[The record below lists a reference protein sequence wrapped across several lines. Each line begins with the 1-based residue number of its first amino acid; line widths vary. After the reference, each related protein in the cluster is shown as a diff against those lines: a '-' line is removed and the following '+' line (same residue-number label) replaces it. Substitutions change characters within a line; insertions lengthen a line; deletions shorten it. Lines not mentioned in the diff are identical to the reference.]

1 MMGERPGSRPTK
13 SDRVRVGVLL
23 SGRGTN
29 MAALSEYKRRQDR
42 AYDLV
47 LAASNVPEARGLVV
61 ARTLGIPTWAKSHKG
76 MPREEFD
83 RLLDA
88 ELRRHDVELI
98 ALAGYMRLLSPEFIR
113 AWEGRI
119 LNIHPSLLPL
129 YKGLDTHA
137 RALAAGDSWAG
148 CSVHLVTEALDDGPV
163 IAQAKVRVRERD
175 TAETLAQRVLAEE
188 HKLYPEALDTFAA
201 RFRGGLA
208 QEGDVP

>member
-1 MMGERPGSRPTK
+1 MTQAGTSRG
-13 SDRVRVGVLL
+13 DRVRVGVLL

-29 MAALSEYKRRQDR
+29 LAALSEYKRRELR

-47 LAASNVPEARGLVV
+47 LAASNAPEARGLVV
-61 ARTLGIPTWAKSHKG
+61 ARTLGIPIWSRSHKG
-76 MPREEFD
+76 LERAEFD

-88 ELRRHDVELI
+88 ELRKRDVEVI
-98 ALAGYMRLLSPEFIR
+98 ALAGYMRLLSAEFIE

-137 RALAAGDSWAG
+137 RALAAGESWAG

-163 IAQAKVRVRERD
+163 LAQAKVRIRERD
-175 TAETLAQRVLAEE
+175 SADALAQRVLAEE
-188 HKLYPEALDTFAA
+188 HRLYPRTLDEFCAQL
-201 RFRGGLA
+201 RGA
-208 QEGDVP
+208 DVGR